1 MKVIPSFYAHILN
14 GILTAFAVLLVL
26 VNMNEIKKM
35 GTFNMLVIVI
45 LLAIAVGLHGLS
57 HQGLER
63 EYKFLV

>member
-1 MKVIPSFYAHILN
+1 MRVIPSFYAHILN

>member
-1 MKVIPSFYAHILN
+1 MLN

-26 VNMNEIKKM
+26 ANMNSVKNM
-35 GTFNMLVIVI
+35 NTFNMLVILL
-45 LLAIAVGLHGLS
+45 LLAIAVGIHGLS

>member
-1 MKVIPSFYAHILN
+1 MRVIPSFYAHILN

-63 EYKFLV
+63 DYKFLV